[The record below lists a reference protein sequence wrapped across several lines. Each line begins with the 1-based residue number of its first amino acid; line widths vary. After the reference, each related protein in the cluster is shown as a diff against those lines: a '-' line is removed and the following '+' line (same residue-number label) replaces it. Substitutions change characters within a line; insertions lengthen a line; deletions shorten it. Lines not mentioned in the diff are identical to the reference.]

1 MTAATVL
8 IVEDDGILAADLEI
22 ILTGLGYRIIGPVA
36 SGEEAFS
43 LLQGQSA
50 DLVLMDIELAG
61 ELNGIETAQQ
71 LGRGHDIP
79 VVFLTG
85 FSQDPLLDQAKAVAP
100 YGYLIKPVSERELAA
115 TVAMS
120 LHRHALDRQLKESRK
135 ALEESEQR
143 HRHCLQ
149 SSPYCVFIVNGQ
161 GRFLQVNP
169 SACRITGYGENEL
182 LAMGIE
188 DVLLAADGGV
198 GRNHFQKLV
207 DEGLAEE
214 ELPFRTKEGERRWWS
229 ITAVKA
235 AEDRYLGFCNDIT
248 ERRKAEEG
256 IRQRERFLRSVVE
269 TTAEGFWV
277 IDADGRVSEVNEA
290 YCAMSGFPKEEI
302 LGKHINEI
310 AAEETPEQ
318 IAQRIQRIIAG
329 GKELFETRHYRKD
342 MGSFPVEVSVTF
354 LPEQGSQFVCF
365 CRDLSERKRME
376 EERNRLQA
384 QLAHA
389 QKMESI
395 GTLAGGIAHDFNNI
409 LSAVIGYAEMAREDS
424 PPGSAAA
431 QSLNRVLEAAKRAAF
446 LVKQILAFSRQQD
459 NKRFPLIPGPIIKE
473 VVKLLRPMLPST
485 IAIVHRIGSTR
496 TILADPTQLH
506 QVLMNLATNAFHA
519 MEQTG
524 GELVITIEDAEYGEA
539 DLTAHPGIVPGSY
552 VLLTVAD
559 TGPGISPEIRNRIFD
574 PYFTT
579 KEVGKGTGMGL
590 AIVDGIVR
598 SSGGFISCESE
609 PGRGAVFTL
618 ALPAFEGEDADKGE
632 DAAPDTNGT
641 GRILVVDDEDILV
654 NMVRSMLERLG
665 YQVTAHTSSSEAL
678 TSFKNAPHSFDAVV
692 TDQTMPGMTGVDLAR
707 RMLQIRPDLPV
718 ILCTGYSNLVDDA
731 QAKAHGIKGFAMKP
745 LTQKSIAAL
754 LKEVMKK

>member
-1 MTAATVL
+1 MTAATLL

-22 ILTGLGYRIIGPVA
+22 ILTGLGYRILGPVA
-36 SGEEAFS
+36 TGEEAIG

-61 ELNGIETAQQ
+61 ELNGIETAQH
-71 LGRGHDIP
+71 LGHGHDIP
-79 VVFLTG
+79 VVFLSG
-85 FSQDPLLDQAKAVAP
+85 FSQDPLLDQAKVVAP

-135 ALEESEQR
+135 ALEASEQR
-143 HRHCLQ
+143 HRHYLQ
-149 SSPYCVFIVNGQ
+149 STPYCVFAVNGQ

-169 SACRITGYGENEL
+169 SACRITGFSENEL
-182 LAMGIE
+182 LTMGIA
-188 DVLLAADGGV
+188 DVLLEVDREA
-198 GRNHFQKLV
+198 GRHHFQKVV
-207 DEGLAEE
+207 DEGRAEE
-214 ELPFRTKEGERRWWS
+214 ELLFRTKGGERRWWS
-229 ITAVKA
+229 ITVVKA
-235 AEDRYLGFCNDIT
+235 EKDRYLGFCNDIT
-248 ERRKAEEG
+248 ERRKAEES
-256 IRQRERFLRSVVE
+256 IRQRELFLRSVVE

-277 IDADGRVSEVNEA
+277 IDAGGRVSEVNEA
-290 YCAMSGFPKEEI
+290 YCAMSGFSKEEI

-310 AAEETPEQ
+310 DIEETP
-318 IAQRIQRIIAG
+318 AQTVERIQRIIAG
-329 GKELFETRHYRKD
+329 GKELFETRHRRKD
-342 MGSFPVEVSVTF
+342 GGSFPLEVSVAF
-354 LPEQGSQFVCF
+354 LPEQGGQFVCF

-384 QLAHA
+384 QLVHA

-409 LSAVIGYAEMAREDS
+409 LGAVLGYAEMAREDS
-424 PPGSAAA
+424 PPRSAAV
-431 QSLNRVLEAAKRAAF
+431 QSLDRVLEAGKRAAS

-459 NKRFPLIPGPIIKE
+459 SKRFLLIPGPIIKE
-473 VVKLLRPMLPST
+473 VAKLLRPMLPST
-485 IAIVHRIGSTR
+485 IAIVHRIDSTR
-496 TILADPTQLH
+496 SVLADPTQLH

-524 GELVITIEDAEYGEA
+524 GKLEITVDDVEFGEA
-539 DLTAHPGIVPGSY
+539 DLAVHPGIIPGSF
-552 VLLTVAD
+552 VLLSVAD
-559 TGPGISPEIRNRIFD
+559 TGPGISPEIKSRIFD

-598 SSGGFISCESE
+598 GSGGFITCESD
-609 PGRGAVFTL
+609 PGTGTVFTL

-632 DAAPDTNGT
+632 DEELDTNGA
-641 GRILVVDDEDILV
+641 GRILLVDDEELLV

-678 TSFKNAPHSFDAVV
+678 ATFINDPHSFDAVV
-692 TDQTMPGMTGVDLAR
+692 TDQTMPGMTGLDLAR
-707 RMLQIRPDLPV
+707 RLLQIRSNLPV
-718 ILCTGYSNLVDDA
+718 ILCTGYSHLVNEA
-731 QAKAHGIKGFAMKP
+731 QAKAYGIKGFAMKP
-745 LTQKSIAAL
+745 LTQKAIATL
-754 LKEVMKK
+754 LKQVMK